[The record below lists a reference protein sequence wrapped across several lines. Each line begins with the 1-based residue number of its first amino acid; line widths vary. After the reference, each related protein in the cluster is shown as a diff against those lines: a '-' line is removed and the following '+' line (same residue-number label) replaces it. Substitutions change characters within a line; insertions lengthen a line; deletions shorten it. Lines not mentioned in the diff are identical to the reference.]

1 METEPDAPRAKAFMT
16 ISRTAVA
23 TDKVVIR
30 RVVSFAASREETV
43 ISSPLS
49 PKTAPAPM
57 AARRPGRYG
66 SADATPQAR
75 RA

>member
-1 METEPDAPRAKAFMT
+1 METEPDAPRAKAFIM

-30 RVVSFAASREETV
+30 RVVSWAASRGEAD

-57 AARRPGRYG
+57 AAAEAGR
-66 SADATPQAR
+66 
-75 RA
+75 